1 MAIDENTVILL
12 TKDAYDTMKKEL
24 DERQGPIRE
33 DIIQKIATARAE
45 GDLSENGGYQAA
57 KDAQAKNEGRIN
69 ELIIKLR
76 AAKILTPPPA
86 GEVGVGSIV
95 TLNFAGMKNEYL
107 IGPHELSIATDKQI
121 ISPESPVGAAV
132 VGHHKGDSVS
142 YQTPNGRSMTVII
155 DDSVPIE

>member
-12 TKDAYDTMKKEL
+12 TKDAYNTMKKEL

-132 VGHHKGDSVS
+132 MGHHKGDSVS
-142 YQTPNGRSMTVII
+142 YQTPNGHSMTVII

>member
-12 TKDAYDTMKKEL
+12 TKDAYVTMKKEL

-132 VGHHKGDSVS
+132 MGHHKGDSVS
-142 YQTPNGRSMTVII
+142 YQTPNGRSMTVVI